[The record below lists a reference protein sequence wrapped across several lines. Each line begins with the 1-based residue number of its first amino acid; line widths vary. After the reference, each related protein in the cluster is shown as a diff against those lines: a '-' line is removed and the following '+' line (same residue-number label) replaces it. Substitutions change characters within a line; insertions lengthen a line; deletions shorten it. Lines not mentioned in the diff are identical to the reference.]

1 MAKRTPPVFP
11 GAVRQLSALG
21 ERLAVARKRRRLTQR
36 TVAIRA
42 GISIPTLRKLES
54 GDAAVSLASLLRV
67 LQVLGLSRDID
78 QLASDDELGR
88 RLQDA
93 RLKNAPRGRGS
104 AAS

>member
-21 ERLAVARKRRRLTQR
+21 ERLGAARKRRRLTQR
-36 TVAIRA
+36 TVAVRA

-93 RLKNAPRGRGS
+93 RLKNAPRGKAS
-104 AAS
+104 ATP